1 VTVGRDEERAAVG
14 ARLNLDAMKIIAR
27 RLCAGAARCYHER
40 RGLRYDMKRACFDRD
55 GLVSRWS
62 DWTPEDNSPEAVL
75 EREFMPCIRNSA
87 GRKARGFSF

>member
-1 VTVGRDEERAAVG
+1 M
-14 ARLNLDAMKIIAR
+14 RLADLAHIPTPPHHTYSRSELDAAR
-27 RLCAGAARCYHER
+27 RYHER

-62 DWTPEDNSPEAVL
+62 DWTPDDNSPEAVL

-87 GRKARGFSF
+87 GRRARGFSF